1 MEKHS
6 AGNKPLPAKSLA
18 WDSGGFSP
26 PPRVRCGEEKSG
38 ITGWMLQLPIRNLP
52 LSLLLSVPRFFPWA
66 GMPREVVESLET
78 SKKCVDVA
86 LAPGDV
92 VLW

>member
-1 MEKHS
+1 
-6 AGNKPLPAKSLA
+6 
-18 WDSGGFSP
+18 
-26 PPRVRCGEEKSG
+26 
-38 ITGWMLQLPIRNLP
+38 MLQLPIRNLP
-52 LSLLLSVPRFFPWA
+52 LSLLLSVPRFFLWA